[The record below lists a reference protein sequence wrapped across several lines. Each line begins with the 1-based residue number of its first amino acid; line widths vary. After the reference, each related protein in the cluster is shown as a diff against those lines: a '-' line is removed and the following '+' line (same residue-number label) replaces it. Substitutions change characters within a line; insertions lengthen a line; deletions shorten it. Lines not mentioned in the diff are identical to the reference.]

1 MLIVATLGKLSI
13 YLMLFYI
20 VFFILFSQDIIAF
33 ITSLEIVNVLSN
45 RYMFYVYLIF
55 VFATIAFWLDGV
67 FIGAIKVKLLRNVMI
82 IAGAAFFMLETVLL
96 GGDNDGLWLSFLIF
110 FSLRSL
116 FLSIFLYKYLK
127 GNKFV
132 EN

>member
-1 MLIVATLGKLSI
+1 
-13 YLMLFYI
+13 
-20 VFFILFSQDIIAF
+20 
-33 ITSLEIVNVLSN
+33 
-45 RYMFYVYLIF
+45 MFYVYLIF
-55 VFATIAFWLDGV
+55 VFATIAFWIDGV

-82 IAGAAFFMLETVLL
+82 IAGAAFFMLETILL